1 MIPVEDNWLHIKHE
15 FHEAC
20 NNLNNNSFI
29 DNLMTFRNLG
39 LFKLLLDK
47 KYNGLSGHPQDF
59 LECIL
64 AIAEHDVTVAHE
76 FARIGSMPFLI
87 QQFSEQTADL
97 VYKNSPD
104 EIIVKTNSEAPEYA
118 DWVIREDAGS
128 YMLGKNFENFK
139 PEHSVKLSAL
149 LNPQHSNHIYKL
161 SWFQF
166 YNRVLVCS
174 HLGGLQ
180 RIINVAMQH
189 NIDYGV
195 VGYAAQEL
203 DAMRLVMHRNINH
216 ALLHLKHDEQIPM
229 FDRTKYKLQA
239 SVVPTIVL
247 NNAEDILEI
256 CNDKVIKSVYED
268 LKQLHVEHLL
278 SGYFDSI
285 NHIEQLKGNDTP
297 DLFI

>member
-20 NNLNNNSFI
+20 DNLNNNSFI

-76 FARIGSMPFLI
+76 FAKIGSMPFLI

-97 VYKNSPD
+97 VYKDSPD
-104 EIIVKTNSEAPEYA
+104 EIIVKTNTEAPEYA

-128 YMLGKNFENFK
+128 YMLGRNYENFK
-139 PEHSVKLSAL
+139 PEHSVSFRDL
-149 LNPQHSNHIYKL
+149 LDPQHDNYILRL
-161 SWFQF
+161 SWFQL

-189 NIDYGV
+189 NTHQGFIGI
-195 VGYAAQEL
+195 AAQEL

-216 ALLHLKHDEQIPM
+216 ALLHLKHNEQIPM

-239 SVVPTIVL
+239 SVVPANVINCVTEFCYLSDEIESIV
-247 NNAEDILEI
+247 DQLEQL
-256 CNDKVIKSVYED
+256 D
-268 LKQLHVEHLL
+268 LEHLIDEHHD
-278 SGYFDSI
+278 GV
-285 NHIEQLKGNDTP
+285 NHIEQLKGNDST
-297 DLFI
+297 DLFL

>member
-20 NNLNNNSFI
+20 DNLNNNSFI

-76 FARIGSMPFLI
+76 FAKIGSMPFLI

-97 VYKNSPD
+97 VYKDSPD
-104 EIIVKTNSEAPEYA
+104 EIIVKTNTEAPEYA

-128 YMLGKNFENFK
+128 YMLGRNYENFK
-139 PEHSVKLSAL
+139 PEHSISFRDL
-149 LNPQHSNHIYKL
+149 LDPQHDNYILRL
-161 SWFQF
+161 SWFQL

-189 NIDYGV
+189 NTHQGFIGI
-195 VGYAAQEL
+195 AAQEL

-216 ALLHLKHDEQIPM
+216 ALLHLKHNEQIPM

-239 SVVPTIVL
+239 SVVPANVINCVTEFCYLSDEIESIV
-247 NNAEDILEI
+247 DQLEQL
-256 CNDKVIKSVYED
+256 D
-268 LKQLHVEHLL
+268 LEHLIDEHHD
-278 SGYFDSI
+278 GV
-285 NHIEQLKGNDTP
+285 NHVEQLKGNNST
-297 DLFI
+297 DLFL

>member
-47 KYNGLSGHPQDF
+47 QHNGLSGHPQDF
-59 LECIL
+59 LECVL

-76 FARIGSMPFLI
+76 FAKIGSMCFLV
-87 QQFSEQTADL
+87 QQFPQHVAES
-97 VYKNSPD
+97 VYKDSPD

-118 DWVIREDAGS
+118 DWIIKQDGAG
-128 YMLGKNFENFK
+128 YMLGRNVKNFK
-139 PEHSVKLSAL
+139 PEHTVSFRDL
-149 LNPQHSNHIYKL
+149 LDPQHDNYILKL
-161 SWFQF
+161 SWFQL

-189 NIDYGV
+189 DTHLGFIGI
-195 VGYAAQEL
+195 AAQEL

-216 ALLHLKHDEQIPM
+216 ALLHLKHNEQMPM

-239 SVVPTIVL
+239 SVVPGNVINCVSEYCYLSDEIESIV
-247 NNAEDILEI
+247 DQLEQL
-256 CNDKVIKSVYED
+256 D
-268 LKQLHVEHLL
+268 LEHL
-278 SGYFDSI
+278 I
-285 NHIEQLKGNDTP
+285 NEHDDGVMHVEQLKGNDST
-297 DLFI
+297 DLFL

>member
-15 FHEAC
+15 FLEAC
-20 NNLNNNSFI
+20 DNLNNNSFI

-76 FARIGSMPFLI
+76 FAKIGSMPFLV

-97 VYKNSPD
+97 VYKDSPD
-104 EIIVKTNSEAPEYA
+104 EIIVKTNTEAPEYA

-128 YMLGKNFENFK
+128 YMLGRNYENFK
-139 PEHSVKLSAL
+139 PEHSVSFRDL
-149 LNPQHSNHIYKL
+149 LDPQHDNYILRL
-161 SWFQF
+161 SWFQL

-189 NIDYGV
+189 NTHQGFIGI
-195 VGYAAQEL
+195 AAQEL

-216 ALLHLKHDEQIPM
+216 ALLHLKHNEQIPM

-239 SVVPTIVL
+239 SVVPANVINCVTEFCYLSDEIESIV
-247 NNAEDILEI
+247 DQLEQL
-256 CNDKVIKSVYED
+256 D
-268 LKQLHVEHLL
+268 LEHLIDEHHD
-278 SGYFDSI
+278 GV
-285 NHIEQLKGNDTP
+285 NHLEQLKGNDST
-297 DLFI
+297 DLFL

>member
-15 FHEAC
+15 FLEAC
-20 NNLNNNSFI
+20 DNLNNNSFI

-76 FARIGSMPFLI
+76 FAKIGSMPFLV

-97 VYKNSPD
+97 VYRDSPD
-104 EIIVKTNSEAPEYA
+104 EIIVKTNTEAPEYA

-128 YMLGKNFENFK
+128 YMLGRNYENFK
-139 PEHSVKLSAL
+139 PEHSVSFRDL
-149 LNPQHSNHIYKL
+149 LVPQHDNYILRL
-161 SWFQF
+161 SWFQL

-189 NIDYGV
+189 NTHQGFIGI
-195 VGYAAQEL
+195 AAQEL

-216 ALLHLKHDEQIPM
+216 ALLHLKHNEQIPM

-239 SVVPTIVL
+239 SVVPGRVINCVTEFCYLSDEIESIV
-247 NNAEDILEI
+247 DQLEQL
-256 CNDKVIKSVYED
+256 D
-268 LKQLHVEHLL
+268 LEHLIDEHHD
-278 SGYFDSI
+278 GV
-285 NHIEQLKGNDTP
+285 NHVEQLKGNNST
-297 DLFI
+297 DLFL

>member
-76 FARIGSMPFLI
+76 FAKIGSMPFLI

-97 VYKNSPD
+97 VYNDSPD
-104 EIIVKTNSEAPEYA
+104 EIIVKTNAEAPEYA
-118 DWVIREDAGS
+118 DWVIQTDAGS
-128 YMLGKNFENFK
+128 YMLGRNYENFK
-139 PEHSVKLSAL
+139 PEHTISFRDL
-149 LNPQHSNHIYKL
+149 LDPQHDNYILRL
-161 SWFQF
+161 SWFQL

-189 NIDYGV
+189 NTHQGFIGI
-195 VGYAAQEL
+195 AAQEL

-216 ALLHLKHDEQIPM
+216 ALLHLKHNEQIPM

-239 SVVPTIVL
+239 SVVPANVINCVSEFCYL
-247 NNAEDILEI
+247 SKEIESIIDKLEQL
-256 CNDKVIKSVYED
+256 D
-268 LKQLHVEHLL
+268 LEHLIDEHHD
-278 SGYFDSI
+278 GV
-285 NHIEQLKGNDTP
+285 NHIEQLKGNDST
-297 DLFI
+297 DLFL

>member
-47 KYNGLSGHPQDF
+47 KHNGLSGHPQDF

-64 AIAEHDVTVAHE
+64 AIAEHDVTTAHE
-76 FARIGSMPFLI
+76 FAKIGSMPFLI
-87 QQFSEQTADL
+87 QQFPEHTANT
-97 VYKNSPD
+97 VYKDSPD
-104 EIIVKTNSEAPEYA
+104 EIIVKTNAEAPVYA
-118 DWVIREDAGS
+118 DWIVREENGS
-128 YMLGKNFENFK
+128 YMLGRNYKNFK
-139 PEHSVKLSAL
+139 PEHSISFRDL
-149 LNPQHSNHIYKL
+149 LEPQHDNYIFKL
-161 SWFQF
+161 SWFQL

-180 RIINVAMQH
+180 RIINIAMQRDI
-189 NIDYGV
+189 NYDA

-216 ALLHLKHDEQIPM
+216 ALLHLKDNEQIPM

-239 SVVPTIVL
+239 SVVPDNVVDCASDISHQSEEIDNVL
-247 NNAEDILEI
+247 DKLE
-256 CNDKVIKSVYED
+256 
-268 LKQLHVEHLL
+268 QLNLEHLI
-278 SGYFDSI
+278 SDNTDGAQ
-285 NHIEQLKGNDTP
+285 HIEQLKGNNST
-297 DLFI
+297 DLFV

>member
-20 NNLNNNSFI
+20 SNLNNNSFI

-59 LECIL
+59 LECIF

-76 FARIGSMPFLI
+76 FAKIGSMPFLI
-87 QQFSEQTADL
+87 QQFSEQTTEM
-97 VYKNSPD
+97 VYRDSPD
-104 EIIVKTNSEAPEYA
+104 ELICKTNAEAPEYA
-118 DWVIREDAGS
+118 DWIIREDAGC

-139 PEHSVKLSAL
+139 PEHVQKFRNL
-149 LNPQHSNHIYKL
+149 LDPQHSNYIYCL

-180 RIINVAMQH
+180 RIINVAMQR

-216 ALLHLKHDEQIPM
+216 ALLHLKHNEQIPM

-239 SVVPTIVL
+239 SVVPTSVFNNIEAIMDICDDEEIKNVL
-247 NNAEDILEI
+247 NKL
-256 CNDKVIKSVYED
+256 KD
-268 LKQLHVEHLL
+268 LNIEHLF
-278 SGYFDSI
+278 SEHFDSV
-285 NHIEQLKGNDTP
+285 NHIEQLKGNENL
-297 DLFI
+297 DLFR

>member
-97 VYKNSPD
+97 VYKDSPD
-104 EIIVKTNSEAPEYA
+104 EIIVKTNAEAPEYA
-118 DWVIREDAGS
+118 DWVIQTDAGS
-128 YMLGKNFENFK
+128 YMLGRNYENFK
-139 PEHSVKLSAL
+139 PEHTISFRDL
-149 LNPQHSNHIYKL
+149 LDPQHDNYILRL
-161 SWFQF
+161 SWFQL

-189 NIDYGV
+189 NTHQGFIGI
-195 VGYAAQEL
+195 AAQEL

-216 ALLHLKHDEQIPM
+216 ALLHLKHNEQIPM

-239 SVVPTIVL
+239 SVVPANVINCVSEFCYL
-247 NNAEDILEI
+247 SKEIESIIDKLEQL
-256 CNDKVIKSVYED
+256 D
-268 LKQLHVEHLL
+268 LEHLIDEHHD
-278 SGYFDSI
+278 GV
-285 NHIEQLKGNDTP
+285 NHIEQLKGNDST
-297 DLFI
+297 DLFL

>member
-20 NNLNNNSFI
+20 KNLNNNSFI

-76 FARIGSMPFLI
+76 FAKIGSMPFLI

-97 VYKNSPD
+97 VYKDSPD
-104 EIIVKTNSEAPEYA
+104 EIIVKTNAEAPEYA
-118 DWVIREDAGS
+118 DWVIQTDAGS
-128 YMLGKNFENFK
+128 YMLGRNYENFK
-139 PEHSVKLSAL
+139 PEHTISFRDL
-149 LNPQHSNHIYKL
+149 LDPQHDNYILRL
-161 SWFQF
+161 SWFQL

-189 NIDYGV
+189 NTHQGFIGI
-195 VGYAAQEL
+195 AAQEL

-216 ALLHLKHDEQIPM
+216 ALLHLKHNEQIPM

-239 SVVPTIVL
+239 SVVPANVINCVSEFCYL
-247 NNAEDILEI
+247 SKEIESIIDKLEQL
-256 CNDKVIKSVYED
+256 D
-268 LKQLHVEHLL
+268 LEHLIDEHHD
-278 SGYFDSI
+278 GV
-285 NHIEQLKGNDTP
+285 NHIEQLKGNDST
-297 DLFI
+297 DLFL

>member
-1 MIPVEDNWLHIKHE
+1 MIPVKDNWLHIKHE
-15 FHEAC
+15 FLEAC
-20 NNLNNNSFI
+20 DNLNNNSFI
-29 DNLMTFRNLG
+29 DNRMTFRNLG

-76 FARIGSMPFLI
+76 FAKIGSMPFLV

-97 VYKNSPD
+97 VYRDSPD
-104 EIIVKTNSEAPEYA
+104 EIIVKTNTEAPEYA

-128 YMLGKNFENFK
+128 YMLGRNYENFK
-139 PEHSVKLSAL
+139 PEHSVSFRDL
-149 LNPQHSNHIYKL
+149 LDPQHDNYILRL
-161 SWFQF
+161 SWFQL

-189 NIDYGV
+189 NTHQGFIGI
-195 VGYAAQEL
+195 AAQEL

-216 ALLHLKHDEQIPM
+216 ALLHLKHNEQIPM

-239 SVVPTIVL
+239 SVVPGNVINCVSEFCYLSDEIESIV
-247 NNAEDILEI
+247 DQLEQL
-256 CNDKVIKSVYED
+256 D
-268 LKQLHVEHLL
+268 LEHLIDEHHD
-278 SGYFDSI
+278 GV
-285 NHIEQLKGNDTP
+285 NHLEQLKGNNST
-297 DLFI
+297 DLFL

>member
-15 FHEAC
+15 FLEAC
-20 NNLNNNSFI
+20 DNLNNNSFI

-76 FARIGSMPFLI
+76 FAKIGSMPFLI

-97 VYKNSPD
+97 VYKDSPD
-104 EIIVKTNSEAPEYA
+104 EIIVKTNAEAPEYA
-118 DWVIREDAGS
+118 DWVVRSDAGS
-128 YMLGKNFENFK
+128 YMLSRNYENFK
-139 PEHSVKLSAL
+139 PEHSISFRDL
-149 LNPQHSNHIYKL
+149 LDPQHDNYILRL
-161 SWFQF
+161 SWFQL

-189 NIDYGV
+189 NTHQGFIGI
-195 VGYAAQEL
+195 AAQEL

-216 ALLHLKHDEQIPM
+216 ALLHLKHNEQIPM

-239 SVVPTIVL
+239 SVVPGNVINCVTEFCYLSDEIESIV
-247 NNAEDILEI
+247 DQLEQL
-256 CNDKVIKSVYED
+256 D
-268 LKQLHVEHLL
+268 LEHLIDEHHD
-278 SGYFDSI
+278 GV
-285 NHIEQLKGNDTP
+285 NHIEQLKGNNST
-297 DLFI
+297 DLFL

>member
-15 FHEAC
+15 FLEAC
-20 NNLNNNSFI
+20 DNLNNNSFI

-76 FARIGSMPFLI
+76 FAKIGSMPFLV

-97 VYKNSPD
+97 VYKDSPD
-104 EIIVKTNSEAPEYA
+104 EIIVKTNTEAPEYA

-128 YMLGKNFENFK
+128 YMLGRNYENFK
-139 PEHSVKLSAL
+139 PEHSVSFRDL
-149 LNPQHSNHIYKL
+149 LDPQHDNYILRL
-161 SWFQF
+161 SWFQL

-189 NIDYGV
+189 NTHHGFIGI
-195 VGYAAQEL
+195 AAQEL

-216 ALLHLKHDEQIPM
+216 ALLHLKHNEQIPM

-239 SVVPTIVL
+239 SVVPANVINCVTEFCYLSDEIESIV
-247 NNAEDILEI
+247 DQLEQL
-256 CNDKVIKSVYED
+256 D
-268 LKQLHVEHLL
+268 LEHLIDEHHD
-278 SGYFDSI
+278 GV
-285 NHIEQLKGNDTP
+285 NHVEQLKGNNST
-297 DLFI
+297 DLFL

>member
-20 NNLNNNSFI
+20 SNLNNNSFI
-29 DNLMTFRNLG
+29 DNLMSFRNLG

-76 FARIGSMPFLI
+76 FAKIGSMPFLI

-104 EIIVKTNSEAPEYA
+104 EIIVKTNTEAPEYA

-128 YMLGKNFENFK
+128 YMLGRNYENFK
-139 PEHSVKLSAL
+139 PEHVQKFRNL
-149 LNPQHSNHIYKL
+149 LDPQHSNYIYKL
-161 SWFQF
+161 SWFQL

-180 RIINVAMQH
+180 RIINVAMQC
-189 NIDYGV
+189 NIDYGA

-216 ALLHLKHDEQIPM
+216 ALLHLKHNEQIPM

-239 SVVPTIVL
+239 SVVPNIVIDCVSNISHQSEEIDAVIDKLEQL
-247 NNAEDILEI
+247 NL
-256 CNDKVIKSVYED
+256 
-268 LKQLHVEHLL
+268 EHLI
-278 SGYFDSI
+278 SDDMDGVQ
-285 NHIEQLKGNDTP
+285 HIAQLKGNDSL
-297 DLFI
+297 DFFI

>member
-20 NNLNNNSFI
+20 SNLNNNSFI

-76 FARIGSMPFLI
+76 FAKIGSMPFLI

-97 VYKNSPD
+97 VYKDSPD
-104 EIIVKTNSEAPEYA
+104 EIIVKTNAEAPEYA
-118 DWVIREDAGS
+118 DWVIRTDAGS
-128 YMLGKNFENFK
+128 YMLGRNYENFK
-139 PEHSVKLSAL
+139 PEHVQKFRNL
-149 LNPQHSNHIYKL
+149 LDPQHDNYILKL
-161 SWFQF
+161 SWFQL

-189 NIDYGV
+189 NTHQGFIGI
-195 VGYAAQEL
+195 AAQEL

-216 ALLHLKHDEQIPM
+216 ALLHLKHNEQIPM

-239 SVVPTIVL
+239 SVVPANVVNCVSEFCYLSDEI
-247 NNAEDILEI
+247 ESIIDKLEQL
-256 CNDKVIKSVYED
+256 D
-268 LKQLHVEHLL
+268 LEHLIDEHQD
-278 SGYFDSI
+278 GV
-285 NHIEQLKGNDTP
+285 NHIEQLKGNDST
-297 DLFI
+297 DLFL

>member
-15 FHEAC
+15 FLEAC
-20 NNLNNNSFI
+20 DNLNNNSFI

-64 AIAEHDVTVAHE
+64 AIAEHDVTVAHD
-76 FARIGSMPFLI
+76 FAKIGSMPFLI

-97 VYKNSPD
+97 VYKDSPD
-104 EIIVKTNSEAPEYA
+104 EIIVKTNAEAPEYA

-128 YMLGKNFENFK
+128 YMLGRNYENFK
-139 PEHSVKLSAL
+139 PEHSVSFRDL
-149 LNPQHSNHIYKL
+149 LDPQHDNYILRL
-161 SWFQF
+161 SWFQL

-189 NIDYGV
+189 NTHHGFIGI
-195 VGYAAQEL
+195 AAQEL

-216 ALLHLKHDEQIPM
+216 ALLHLKHNEQIPM

-239 SVVPTIVL
+239 SVVPANVINCVTEFCYLSDEIESIV
-247 NNAEDILEI
+247 DQLEQL
-256 CNDKVIKSVYED
+256 D
-268 LKQLHVEHLL
+268 LEHLIDEHHD
-278 SGYFDSI
+278 GV
-285 NHIEQLKGNDTP
+285 NHVEQLKGNNST
-297 DLFI
+297 DLFL

>member
-15 FHEAC
+15 FLEAC
-20 NNLNNNSFI
+20 DNLNNNSFI

-76 FARIGSMPFLI
+76 FAKIGSMPFLI

-97 VYKNSPD
+97 VYKDSPD
-104 EIIVKTNSEAPEYA
+104 EIIVKTNTEAPEYA

-128 YMLGKNFENFK
+128 YMLGRNYENFK
-139 PEHSVKLSAL
+139 PEHSVSFRDL
-149 LNPQHSNHIYKL
+149 LDPQHDNYILRL
-161 SWFQF
+161 SWFQL

-189 NIDYGV
+189 NTHQGFIGI
-195 VGYAAQEL
+195 AAQEL

-216 ALLHLKHDEQIPM
+216 ALLHLKHNEQIPM

-239 SVVPTIVL
+239 SVVPANVINCVTEFCYLSDEIESIV
-247 NNAEDILEI
+247 DQLEQL
-256 CNDKVIKSVYED
+256 D
-268 LKQLHVEHLL
+268 LEHLIDEHHD
-278 SGYFDSI
+278 GV
-285 NHIEQLKGNDTP
+285 NHVEQLKGNNST
-297 DLFI
+297 DLFL